1 MRRDRGDRGPEVA
14 PLRVVVGSRP
24 PSHRVAYV
32 DQLIGDNSA
41 GKGPTGVVY
50 EFRATPRPTPGI
62 DVIHLTSASA
72 VTGKRGTSEAEQVSR
87 ATQFS
92 KALKRNGVALVRT
105 VHDEDTAVGRTASRA
120 EAILDGATTSFIALS
135 PTTPTPRE
143 AIVIRHSHLRDR
155 FLGYPRGDSV
165 PGRLLFI
172 SSSTVSAL
180 YEAPL
185 KVFAYADLA
194 DSSLRIVGQVP
205 DSLRASF
212 DRTLTRYPSSISLRE
227 GPLSDSVRVE
237 EISLAE
243 LVVVAAPDDYDSH
256 AIIMLA
262 LSLDRPVLV
271 EDTPGTRLLADE
283 VGHDWVRIHTGRL
296 TAAALE
302 AAVGELREHRPT
314 GRPNL
319 DARDPNV
326 IAAEYA
332 AVYRA
337 AAASS

>member
-1 MRRDRGDRGPEVA
+1 M
-14 PLRVVVGSRP
+14 
-24 PSHRVAYV
+24 AYV
-32 DQLIGDNSA
+32 DQLIGDNAA
-41 GKGPTGVVY
+41 GNGPTGVVY
-50 EFRATPRPTPGI
+50 EFRARPRPAADV

-72 VTGKRGTSEAEQVSR
+72 VIGERSTSEAEQVRR
-87 ATQFS
+87 ATQFA

-105 VHDEDTAVGRTASRA
+105 LHNEDTAGARPTSRA

-135 PTTPTPRE
+135 PTTRTPSE

-155 FLGYPRGDSV
+155 FLGYPRGESV
-165 PGRLLFI
+165 PGHLLFI
-172 SSSTVSAL
+172 SPSAVPAA

-185 KVFAYADLA
+185 KVFAYADLP
-194 DSSLRIVGQVP
+194 DCSLRIVGQIP

-212 DRTLTRYPSSISLRE
+212 DRTLTRYPSSISLRDE
-227 GPLSDSVRVE
+227 PLSDSVRVE

-243 LVVVAAPDDYDSH
+243 LVVVAAPDDYDSL
-256 AIIMLA
+256 AMIMLA

-271 EDTPGTRLLADE
+271 EDTPATRLLADE
-283 VGHDWVRIHTGRL
+283 VGHDWVRLHTGRL
-296 TAAALE
+296 TAVTLE
-302 AAVGELREHRPT
+302 AAVGTLRDQRPT
-314 GRPNL
+314 GRPRL
-319 DARDPNV
+319 DARDPNA